1 MWDWTLFFPGLVAT
15 LIGVALG
22 IPLGLWVNRQAS
34 QFQRRQEE
42 KQATQRKLAVLKALQ
57 EEVGHNLALL
67 NQLEGELKSN
77 QVPFYSLDT
86 DRWGFL
92 GGELAQIVSPE
103 TVLTRVSRLYF
114 EFDHMK
120 RKIDALFELF
130 ANPLMATSTFWKQRY
145 STLSGSILAHLPPT
159 KQLCD
164 EVLDLLKEEI
174 QNAKT
179 SGNG

>member
-15 LIGVALG
+15 VIGVALG

-34 QFQRRQEE
+34 EFQRRQEE
-42 KQATQRKLAVLKALQ
+42 KRASQRKLAVLEALQ
-57 EEVGHNLALL
+57 EEVRHNLELL
-67 NQLEGELKSN
+67 NQLEGEIKSN
-77 QVPFYSLDT
+77 QVPFYTLDT
-86 DRWGFL
+86 DTWGFL

-103 TVLTRVSRLYF
+103 TVLTRTSRLYF

-120 RKIDALFELF
+120 RKMDALFELF
-130 ANPLMATSTFWKQRY
+130 ANPLMGASSVWKQRY
-145 STLSGSILAHLPPT
+145 SALSGSILVHLPPT

-164 EVLDLLKEEI
+164 EVLELLKDEI
-174 QNAKT
+174 QNTKT